1 MPPQLSRADVEALLQ
16 AAASAHDRQLADLF
30 KSPDPTP
37 YEVAIA
43 TVDILQT
50 PRHPVAD

>member
-1 MPPQLSRADVEALLQ
+1 MPPQLSRADLESLL
-16 AAASAHDRQLADLF
+16 AAAQAVHERKLAELF